1 MMVVRHDVSF
11 FLDESVEDVTID
23 GRKVKKTYTR
33 MENSLLEQ
41 QEGKTVN
48 TTIVWAFNTEKLELC
63 MNVNQVTSE
72 TCLAKSVFQRI

>member
-1 MMVVRHDVSF
+1 MVVRHDVSF

-48 TTIVWAFNTEKLELC
+48 TTIVWTFNNEKLELC
-63 MNVNQVTSE
+63 MNVDQVASKS
-72 TCLAKSVFQRI
+72 CLAKSVFQRI